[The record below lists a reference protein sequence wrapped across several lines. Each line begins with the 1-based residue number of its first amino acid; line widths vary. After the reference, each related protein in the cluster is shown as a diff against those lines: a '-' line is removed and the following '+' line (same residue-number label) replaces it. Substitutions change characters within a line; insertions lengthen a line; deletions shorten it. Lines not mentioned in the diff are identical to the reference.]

1 MLNVIYFKLK
11 SLKNII
17 LKYFLSSPFYCLLAL
32 FFYLTAIVVVYLS
45 IWGGLKFITGLGAL
59 GSIII
64 KRLIFLM
71 FFILFFM
78 MSVSFSVI
86 YYTSSFRSKE
96 TSFLLTLPYLYKEVS
111 FLKFMESAFFTGWI
125 PLGGLI
131 LFIVAYTNI
140 NGLSAVIPLLSI
152 FYLIPFILIASSLG
166 YLLCIFALKFFSLK
180 KAFVISVLFVVISI
194 FVWHPLKTTHTN
206 IFYFL
211 SEEILFFKI
220 SQLWFIPFSWPA
232 WIIIDLEN
240 GKFVNGFIFLLNLWA
255 LTILIMNSIYFYG
268 GNIFKQLFLK
278 YSVPAHKRLYREGL
292 LDKLLSLKILP
303 HNITNFIIKDIKLF
317 VREPTLWLQFLIFFG
332 LMFFYFINIKRFSY
346 NLLSDVWKNL
356 IVFLNTFSV
365 LCISSALSIRFVF
378 PQWSLE
384 GKSYWILKLSPV
396 STKSIHL
403 EKFILSSVILLPI
416 SILLIYI
423 SNRMLEINSELFLLT
438 IWIVLISTASLIC
451 FSLGLGAY
459 FADFKMASYLKAVES
474 FGGFVALIINFS
486 YVVITIF
493 GFTILNHL
501 FIVKDIMSF
510 KKYIVYILGLW
521 SIASIMLS
529 LTITYAGIR
538 KLESKNY

>member
-1 MLNVIYFKLK
+1 M
-11 SLKNII
+11 NII
-17 LKYFLSSPFYCLLAL
+17 YS
-32 FFYLTAIVVVYLS
+32 
-45 IWGGLKFITGLGAL
+45 
-59 GSIII
+59 
-64 KRLIFLM
+64 
-71 FFILFFM
+71 
-78 MSVSFSVI
+78 
-86 YYTSSFRSKE
+86 
-96 TSFLLTLPYLYKEVS
+96 
-111 FLKFMESAFFTGWI
+111 
-125 PLGGLI
+125 
-131 LFIVAYTNI
+131 
-140 NGLSAVIPLLSI
+140 
-152 FYLIPFILIASSLG
+152 
-166 YLLCIFALKFFSLK
+166 
-180 KAFVISVLFVVISI
+180 
-194 FVWHPLKTTHTN
+194 
-206 IFYFL
+206 
-211 SEEILFFKI
+211 
-220 SQLWFIPFSWPA
+220 
-232 WIIIDLEN
+232 
-240 GKFVNGFIFLLNLWA
+240 
-255 LTILIMNSIYFYG
+255 YG

-278 YSVPAHKRLYREGL
+278 YSVPAHKRIYRESL
-292 LDKLLSLKILP
+292 IDKLLTLKILP
-303 HNITNFIIKDIKLF
+303 HSITNFIIKDIKLF
-317 VREPTLWLQFLIFFG
+317 IREPTLWLQFLIFFG

-346 NLLSDVWKNL
+346 NLLADVWKNL
-356 IVFLNTFSV
+356 IVFLNTFSI